1 MSLKNYS
8 TVCSSRISQP
18 MNNIFEQL
26 ISYSYGWPGYIGTW
40 SSNNI
45 VSKIFAVKWSLL
57 STRAAPHAPVYPQ
70 FKSLPLGWSC
80 RTLLTEFRNYFT
92 ILSVTIFMAL
102 CSGLAFLVWCFTW
115 PGWTHLS
122 IPVLPEYQEAVLV
135 AVRGH
140 RMTQSLVNKSRQ
152 GWCGVVHPFLNVSQ
166 LRWSGKNNFNN
177 RQPELR
183 SSTQSKLKP
192 DTC

>member
-18 MNNIFEQL
+18 MNNIFELLLEAATDSQL
-26 ISYSYGWPGYIGTW
+26 VWVTW
-40 SSNNI
+40 VYDPATILSK

-57 STRAAPHAPVYPQ
+57 STRAAPHAPAYPQ

-166 LRWSGKNNFNN
+166 LRWSGEK
-177 RQPELR
+177 
-183 SSTQSKLKP
+183 
-192 DTC
+192 

>member
-26 ISYSYGWPGYIGTW
+26 ISNSYGWPGYIGTW

-57 STRAAPHAPVYPQ
+57 STRAAPHAPAYPQ

-166 LRWSGKNNFNN
+166 LRWSGEK
-177 RQPELR
+177 
-183 SSTQSKLKP
+183 
-192 DTC
+192 